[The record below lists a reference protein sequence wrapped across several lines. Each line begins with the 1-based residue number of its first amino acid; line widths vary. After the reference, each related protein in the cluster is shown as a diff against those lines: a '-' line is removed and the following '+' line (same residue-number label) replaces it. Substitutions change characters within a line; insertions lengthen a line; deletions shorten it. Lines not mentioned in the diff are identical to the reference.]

1 MIPQKWSDRRGMLKD
16 SFRNRYEAVPM
27 TVFVQQDR
35 KYADTISHHHMEFEM
50 TLLTAG
56 NARVLINDRIVEASA
71 GDLILINPMEIH
83 RFEVG
88 EGCSC
93 SLICCCFECEMIQKE
108 RVAEELKAE
117 KLHMTNLIRAQEDGA
132 QGLKELFGKLIEVY
146 RADGPYVDMEATAY
160 LSLLFAG
167 LLTYGFAEQ
176 KDQKERSDRFGS
188 KMLQYIGEHFRE
200 QITSKDAAEFCS
212 YDQSYFCRTFKK
224 HFGMNFSEYLNRYR
238 VYRSREYL
246 EEGKQTI
253 AEIAECCGFRTT
265 GHYSECFRESL
276 GILPS
281 GYKRSVAPRR
291 EHGRKDMLK

>member
-1 MIPQKWSDRRGMLKD
+1 
-16 SFRNRYEAVPM
+16 M
-27 TVFVQQDR
+27 TVFVQKDR
-35 KYADTISHHHMEFEM
+35 KYADAISHHHMEFEM
-50 TLLTAG
+50 TLLTEG

-71 GDLILINPMEIH
+71 GDLILINPMEVH
-83 RFEVG
+83 RFEVE

-93 SLICCCFECEMIQKE
+93 SLICCCFACEMIQKE

-117 KLHMTNLIRAQEDGA
+117 KLHITNLIRDKEEGA
-132 QGLKELFGKLIEVY
+132 ERLKELFGKLIEVY

-176 KDQKERSDRFGS
+176 PGQKGRSDRFCS
-188 KMLQYIGEHFRE
+188 QMLQYIGEHYRE
-200 QITSKDAAEFCS
+200 PITSADAAGFCS

-238 VYRSREYL
+238 VQYSREYL
-246 EEGKQTI
+246 EEGKLTI
-253 AEIAECCGFRTT
+253 AEIAETCGFHTA
-265 GHYSECFRESL
+265 GHYSECFRKTL

-281 GYKRSVAPRR
+281 GYKKV
-291 EHGRKDMLK
+291 KMVK